1 MELELVEKTV
11 LQTLEKLFSCQ
22 FEVVRGFRHFE
33 FRGADY
39 DFSFPACFAYE
50 SSAQGIERKITRWIQ
65 RDRELINPN
74 SHVIYDSNGVIQASS
89 VLSEEVSNK

>member
-1 MELELVEKTV
+1 MESKLVEKCIA
-11 LQTLEKLFSCQ
+11 QALEKEFGCEFGAVQ
-22 FEVVRGFRHFE
+22 CWRNFMFRSA
-33 FRGADY
+33 GY
-39 DFSFPACFAYE
+39 DFTFPASFCHAT
-50 SSAQGIERKITRWIQ
+50 SLQSIERKVTRWIQ